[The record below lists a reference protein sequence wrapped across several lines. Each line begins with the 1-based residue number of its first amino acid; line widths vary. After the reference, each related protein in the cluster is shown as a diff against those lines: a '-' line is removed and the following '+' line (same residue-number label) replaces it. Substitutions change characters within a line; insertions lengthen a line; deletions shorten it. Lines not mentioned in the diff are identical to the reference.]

1 MPRGGNRTSSAKAT
15 EPVKTPEQEA
25 PQQDANKEVPAEQ
38 SAATEAAPKEKAAKK
53 GRDEETTL
61 SAELQAAKRKLAS
74 MQDELLKEIHDLGT
88 TDEEKVVHIRHGAGQ
103 FMNQAQAFLEETGRR
118 IDEWQGKEQLV
129 GVENAKVAKAKQ
141 FIIEKSDAYRT
152 EADAFMLLHG
162 LDEKQFALLLSNVR
176 AK

>member
-38 SAATEAAPKEKAAKK
+38 SAATEAPKEETKK
-53 GRDEETTL
+53 GKKETTL
-61 SAELQAAKRKLAS
+61 SAELQAAKRKLAN

-103 FMNQAQAFLEETGRR
+103 FMNQAQAFLEEAGLR
-118 IDEWQGKEQLV
+118 IDEWQAKEQLV
-129 GVENAKVAKAKQ
+129 GVENAKVEKAKQ
-141 FIIEKSDAYRT
+141 FIIEKSDSYRV
-152 EADAFMLLHG
+152 EADAFQKLHD
-162 LDEKQFALLLSNVR
+162 LDEKQFALLISNVR